1 VCACV
6 FPAQKQNLDI
16 WYYGTV
22 WYRSGNFQMSAQQYW
37 FLTVGG
43 EVQQVKSGVISQEGN
58 QVCVFLSHGTM
69 NPKISENHDLD
80 SSDCIHFTDRSH
92 MTQNWPQKL
101 QKWHGFSFGS
111 RKKCPT
117 NSRFQK
123 ETHFTL
129 PWQFIEPLT
138 GVNTPKLTDGA
149 NLNICV
155 NMFMYFF
162 TYLRLNINP
171 WLMVGPKQP
180 GKQHHVCMF
189 KISLVTIFL
198 HL

>member
-1 VCACV
+1 MCACV

-92 MTQNWPQKL
+92 MTQN
-101 QKWHGFSFGS
+101 
-111 RKKCPT
+111 
-117 NSRFQK
+117 
-123 ETHFTL
+123 
-129 PWQFIEPLT
+129 
-138 GVNTPKLTDGA
+138 
-149 NLNICV
+149 
-155 NMFMYFF
+155 
-162 TYLRLNINP
+162 
-171 WLMVGPKQP
+171 
-180 GKQHHVCMF
+180 
-189 KISLVTIFL
+189 
-198 HL
+198 

>member
-1 VCACV
+1 MCFSRPKTKSGYLV
-6 FPAQKQNLDI
+6 L
-16 WYYGTV
+16 

-92 MTQNWPQKL
+92 MTQNCWPQKL

-123 ETHFTL
+123 ETPFYVAMAIYRTSDRSQH
-129 PWQFIEPLT
+129 
-138 GVNTPKLTDGA
+138 PKVDGWGQPQH
-149 NLNICV
+149 LSEYVHVFSSPIC
-155 NMFMYFF
+155 
-162 TYLRLNINP
+162 
-171 WLMVGPKQP
+171 G
-180 GKQHHVCMF
+180 
-189 KISLVTIFL
+189 
-198 HL
+198 